1 MYISSIEISNFRS
14 FENLIVN
21 FQDGLNVLIG
31 HNNSGKTNLLQAL
44 SLIFDNRA
52 SKQLSID
59 DFHKYIDLEELK
71 KNPPKIS
78 ITVSLSQSDKEELGD
93 ELVTVSTWLTEL
105 KKPYKAQIQY
115 QFFLPETEID
125 EYKKKIKDVD
135 KLAEAWSVI
144 ERDFIRKYVY
154 KIYVGDPK
162 NKTSVDLK
170 DLRKFDYQF
179 LDAIRDVERDM
190 LTGRQTLLKRI
201 IDFYLDYEIK
211 SNDKLKDEDKARE
224 LHKRRKEFKEQSDE
238 MIQLIQERLKKGKKE
253 LLGYTEET
261 GANYDNFSPDFEG
274 LLTES
279 DIFSVLELIVKDTE
293 ETSLPIENNGLGYNN
308 LIYIAL
314 LLSKMQVESD
324 GKYMGSNA
332 KVFPMLVIEE
342 PEAHLHPTMQSDFVH
357 FLHKNLEK
365 KKVQQV
371 FVTTHSTH
379 ISSELD
385 LDQIIVFYK
394 ENNESKV
401 SYPGKVLEQ
410 EPESKKYIQRF
421 LDATK
426 SNMLFAEKIIFVE
439 GITEQLLVPVF
450 AEYMKKSLDR
460 NRVAV
465 INIGGRYFDH
475 FLKLFDPS
483 NKYSIKRKIS
493 YITDI
498 DPMRRKK
505 RGGYWNAC
513 YPYEMYLD
521 TSKFKYKHNN
531 IYTENFD
538 QDNNYVKGYSQGN
551 DSKTF
556 EYQFALDN
564 PNTLILVD
572 NISNIKEL
580 KFYIEEINNAQLS
593 DFLDRLSCS
602 KENERIKESITES
615 NWEENKKLKAIFASR
630 YLNSI
635 SKGEYAL
642 DLAVNLK
649 ENLKRKGKILCIPKY
664 ITNAIHW
671 VCD

>member
-1 MYISSIEISNFRS
+1 MIHLTNVFFPSPTLF
-14 FENLIVN
+14 IVEP
-21 FQDGLNVLIG
+21 VLIG

-44 SLIFDNRA
+44 SLIFDYRA

-59 DFHKYIDLEELK
+59 DFHKYVNLEELK
-71 KNPPKIS
+71 KNPPNIT
-78 ITVSLSQSDKEELGD
+78 ITVTLSQSDGEELGD
-93 ELVTVSTWLTEL
+93 ELATVSTWLTEL

-115 QFFLPETEID
+115 QFFLPETEVD
-125 EYKKKIKDVD
+125 EYKTKLKGVD

-144 ERDFIRKYVY
+144 EGDFIRKYIY

-162 NKTSVDLK
+162 NKASVNIE

-190 LTGRQTLLKRI
+190 LTGRQTLLKKI
-201 IDFYLDYEIK
+201 IDFYLDYDIK
-211 SNDKLKDEDKARE
+211 SGDLDDEMKETKLNEK
-224 LHKRRKEFKEQSDE
+224 RKEFKEQSDVT
-238 MIQLIQERLKKGKKE
+238 IQLIQDRLKKGKEE
-253 LLGYTEET
+253 LLGYTKET

-279 DIFSVLELIVKDTE
+279 DIFSVLELIIKDTE
-293 ETSLPIENNGLGYNN
+293 GISLPITNNGLGYNN

-324 GKYMGSNA
+324 GHYMGSNA
-332 KVFPMLVIEE
+332 KVFPILVIEE

-357 FLHKNLEK
+357 FIHRNLENN
-365 KKVQQV
+365 KVKQV

-379 ISSELD
+379 ISSELN

-394 ENNESKV
+394 EKNESKV
-401 SYPGKVLEQ
+401 SYPGKALEQ

-450 AEYMKKSLDR
+450 AEYMGKSLDK
-460 NRVAV
+460 NHVAV
-465 INIGGRYFDH
+465 INISGKYFDH
-475 FLKLFDPS
+475 FLKLFNPS
-483 NKYSIKRKIS
+483 NEYSIKRKIS
-493 YITDI
+493 FITDI
-498 DPMRRKK
+498 DPMRKK
-505 RGGYWNAC
+505 VNGTQWGAC

-521 TSKFKYKHNN
+521 TNKYNYKYNHVYPDDLGENN
-531 IYTENFD
+531 GYI
-538 QDNNYVKGYSQGN
+538 KGFSQEKY
-551 DSKTF
+551 SKTF
-556 EYQFALDN
+556 EYQLALDN
-564 PNTLILVD
+564 PNDLILTD
-572 NISNIKEL
+572 RISNRKEL
-580 KFYIEEINNAQLS
+580 QYYINKINNAQLAN
-593 DFLDRLSCS
+593 FLDRLNSS
-602 KENERIKESITES
+602 KENDRIKMAINKSH
-615 NWEENKKLKAIFASR
+615 WEESEKMQAIFASR

-642 DLAVNLK
+642 DLAVKLK
-649 ENLKRKGKILCIPKY
+649 ENIKHKEKILCIPKY
-664 ITNAIHW
+664 LTDAIHW

>member
-1 MYISSIEISNFRS
+1 MYISSIGISNFRS
-14 FENLIVN
+14 FKNLKVN

-44 SLIFDNRA
+44 SLIFDYRA

-59 DFHKYIDLEELK
+59 DFHKYVNLEELK
-71 KNPPKIS
+71 KNPPNIT
-78 ITVSLSQSDKEELGD
+78 ITVTLSQSDGEEFGD
-93 ELVTVSTWLTEL
+93 ELATVSTWLTEL

-115 QFFLPETEID
+115 QFFLPETEVD
-125 EYKKKIKDVD
+125 EYKTKLKGVD

-144 ERDFIRKYVY
+144 EGDFIRKYIY

-162 NKTSVDLK
+162 NKASVNIE

-190 LTGRQTLLKRI
+190 LTGRQTLLKKI

-211 SNDKLKDEDKARE
+211 SNDKLKDEDKERE
-224 LHKRRKEFKEQSDE
+224 LHEKRKKFKEQSDKI
-238 MIQLIQERLKKGKKE
+238 IQLIQERLKEGKKE
-253 LLGYTEET
+253 FLGYTEET

-279 DIFSVLELIVKDTE
+279 DIFSVLELIVKDRE
-293 ETSLPIENNGLGYNN
+293 EISLPIKNNGLGYNN

-324 GKYMGSNA
+324 GHYMGSNA

-365 KKVQQV
+365 NKVKQV
-371 FVTTHSTH
+371 FITTHSTH
-379 ISSELD
+379 ISSVLD

-394 ENNESKV
+394 EKNESKV
-401 SYPGKVLEQ
+401 SYPGKALAQ

-450 AEYMKKSLDR
+450 AEYMKKSLDKSH
-460 NRVAV
+460 VAV
-465 INIGGRYFDH
+465 INIGGNYFDH
-475 FLKLFDPS
+475 FLKLFNPY
-483 NKYSIKRKIS
+483 NEYSIKRKIS
-493 YITDI
+493 FITDI
-498 DPMRRKK
+498 DPMRKK
-505 RGGYWNAC
+505 TNGTQWSAC
-513 YPYEMYLD
+513 YPHEIELDVHKYEYKYSSIYPENLD
-521 TSKFKYKHNN
+521 ENN
-531 IYTENFD
+531 GYI
-538 QDNNYVKGYSQGN
+538 KGFSQGR

-556 EYQFALDN
+556 EYQLALDN
-564 PNTLILVD
+564 PNDLILTD
-572 NISNIKEL
+572 SISNRKEL
-580 KFYIEEINNAQLS
+580 LYYIEEINNAQLT
-593 DFLDRLSCS
+593 DFLKRLISS
-602 KENERIKESITES
+602 RENERIEESIKKS
-615 NWEENKKLKAIFASR
+615 DWEESEKMKAIFASR

-642 DLAVNLK
+642 ELAVKLK
-649 ENLKRKGKILCIPKY
+649 ENIKRKEKILCIPKY
-664 ITNAIHW
+664 LTDAIHW